1 MLHYTQRFA
10 MGSKDKTQ
18 ALSDACKV
26 SILSTKPPLQQLWGW
41 PWQDQALLNEGMGNA
56 IEGTEK
62 TK

>member
-1 MLHYTQRFA
+1 

-26 SILSTKPPLQQLWGW
+26 SILSTKPSLQPLWGW
-41 PWQDQALLNEGMGNA
+41 TWQEQALLNGGMGNA